1 MDNFRRPGIGLNTS
15 VAPSTSSI
23 ASPLGGRDAAKINM
37 LRRMRPPPFQ
47 YAWSLYHDRFIEGAG
62 YDHRQTELLGNII
75 TIKVFWEAYNNCP
88 LTALKLKDSVHFF
101 KRGVK
106 PVWEDRRNV
115 TGGSWTFRVPKDK
128 SEATWKELL
137 LLAVGEQF
145 ADVIQP
151 SKWVDGESRG
161 EQT

>member
-1 MDNFRRPGIGLNTS
+1 MENFRRPGIGLNTG
-15 VAPSTSSI
+15 VAPDTSQI
-23 ASPLGGRDAAKINM
+23 ASPSGGRDAAKINM

-47 YAWSLYHDRFIEGAG
+47 YAWSLYHDRFIEGES

-115 TGGSWTFRVPKDK
+115 TGGSWTFRVPKNQ
-128 SEATWKELL
+128 SEQTWKEML

-151 SKWVDGESRG
+151 RESNLLACICAS
-161 EQT
+161 